1 MIRIARLTSCQL
13 PPPVLTCCFTCA
25 LLIFY
30 NREVT
35 LPERCRVV

>member
-1 MIRIARLTSCQL
+1 MSVTAA
-13 PPPVLTCCFTCA
+13 VLTCCFTCA